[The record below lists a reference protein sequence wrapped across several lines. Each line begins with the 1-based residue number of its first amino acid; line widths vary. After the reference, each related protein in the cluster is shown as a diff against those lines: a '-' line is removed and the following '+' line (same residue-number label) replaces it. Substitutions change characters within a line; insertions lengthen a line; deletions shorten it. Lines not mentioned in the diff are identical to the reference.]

1 MQMERLSEERKREKR
16 KRENK
21 PDSRLASVSCFSRS
35 GSVAA
40 KNRREKKSFFFI
52 TNCISANGVAIRA
65 IVRCGTRDK
74 VGGLNL

>member
-40 KNRREKKSFFFI
+40 KNRREKKSFFLP
-52 TNCISANGVAIRA
+52 
-65 IVRCGTRDK
+65 IVFLQM
-74 VGGLNL
+74 VLLSVP